1 MISDLGFPSI
11 RLEYTRGAK
20 WRASHYSVGSP
31 RPPLMIG
38 KVAQVEEAEGQDHSD
53 RSRVRDMV
61 TCGVFQL
68 SMTESDWALIVG

>member
-1 MISDLGFPSI
+1 MISDLGFPEI
-11 RLEYTRGAK
+11 GLEYTRGAKWAK

-61 TCGVFQL
+61 TYGVFQL
-68 SMTESDWALIVG
+68 LITESDWT